1 MILYQYPK
9 SEALKDGSRIMIR
22 PLRKEDERNLHD
34 YFLRLPLE
42 DRMCLKD
49 DVTDPKVIESWIYDL
64 DYDVIL
70 PLVALNANHI
80 VANSTLQFD
89 PVGWTKHQ
97 AEIRITCDPKYRE
110 KGLATILIQNL
121 MQIATDFGFE
131 QLTAEIAPA
140 LDEAYFLFE
149 KLGFQETAVL
159 KDFIKD
165 LEGNY
170 QDLALMVKN
179 ISLSDN

>member
-9 SEALKDGSRIMIR
+9 SENLKDGSQITIR
-22 PLRKEDERNLHD
+22 PLRKEDEKELHE
-34 YFLRLPLE
+34 YFLRLPPE
-42 DRMCLKD
+42 DRLCLRN
-49 DVTDPKVIESWIYDL
+49 DVTDPKVIESWILDL

-70 PLVALNANHI
+70 PLVALDGNHI
-80 VANSTLQFD
+80 VANGTLEFD

-97 AEIRITCDPKYRE
+97 GEIRITCDPKYRN

-121 MQIATDFGFE
+121 MQIAGDFGLE
-131 QLTAEIAPA
+131 QLTAEIAPT

-149 KLGFQETAVL
+149 KLGFQEAAVL

-165 LEGNY
+165 YKENY
-170 QDLALMVKN
+170 QDLVLMVKN
-179 ISLSDN
+179 ISPSDN